1 LETIG
6 EIQLLISVLFFAF
19 SFVFQRQAMLNG
31 MDPIVYN
38 AYRYIVSSIVLFV
51 MKFVFRWEA
60 KNESESTKNSSDL
73 SNQVERG
80 LSLNLL
86 FYGAVL
92 GATNFGGSLFQQM
105 GLVTVTAGKTGFIT
119 GMYVVFVP
127 IFEHFL
133 PFFHSALTV
142 GSWIAAL
149 MSVIGLYLLSGCAE
163 QETCFG
169 GAIGEGEMLVFVSM
183 LFWVVSIMASDIGS
197 KKLEIISLQLV
208 DFVITTIATTVLAVI
223 LVPHKF
229 DYNDLVENWVYVV
242 VVGFSEAFA
251 FTLSTMG
258 QIYST
263 PSRAALLYS
272 LEAVV
277 CAIFSYFCLREKLSI
292 VEIIG
297 AALMTIAA
305 FVSSSSEI
313 DEEHATEKVQDEEV
327 GEHRI
332 SLTENSKHSLLKN
345 VEKSYGSLEITRI

>member
-1 LETIG
+1 
-6 EIQLLISVLFFAF
+6 
-19 SFVFQRQAMLNG
+19 MLNG

-38 AYRYIVSSIVLFV
+38 VYRYIVSTLVLFA
-51 MKFVFRWEA
+51 MKYVF
-60 KNESESTKNSSDL
+60 KLESKRDDDNIGAESSIFSRNML
-73 SNQVERG
+73 FFGV
-80 LSLNLL
+80 LL
-86 FYGAVL
+86 GM
-92 GATNFGGSLFQQM
+92 TNFGGSLFQQM

-127 IFEHFL
+127 IVEYFL
-133 PFFHSALTV
+133 PLFHNSLTV

-149 MSVIGLYLLSGCAE
+149 MSLVGLYLLSGCAE

-169 GAIGEGEMLVFVSM
+169 GAIKEGEVLVFVSM

-197 KKLEIISLQLV
+197 KKLEVISLQFV
-208 DFVITTIATTVLAVI
+208 DFVVTTILTIVLALL

-229 DYNDLVENWVYVV
+229 DYNQLVDNWVYVV

-258 QIYST
+258 QSYST

-277 CAIFSYFCLREKLSI
+277 CAIFSYFCLSELLTSI
-292 VEIIG
+292 EIIG
-297 AALMTIAA
+297 ATLMTVAA

-313 DEEHATEKVQDEEV
+313 TEEDEEMNNPDAPRLDEENDD
-327 GEHRI
+327 
-332 SLTENSKHSLLKN
+332 ENKLPITADSRHGLLLSSN
-345 VEKSYGSLEITRI
+345 EKKYGSLELSKI